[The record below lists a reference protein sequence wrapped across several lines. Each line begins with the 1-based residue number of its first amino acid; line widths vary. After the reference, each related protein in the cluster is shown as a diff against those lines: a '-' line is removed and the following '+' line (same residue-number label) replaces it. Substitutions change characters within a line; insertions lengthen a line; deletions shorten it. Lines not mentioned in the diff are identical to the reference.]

1 MSHTPLYRKIKN
13 FILDKINK
21 GEWEVGKKILSE
33 AELGVLFHASRMT
46 VNRALRELAS
56 KGRVIR
62 KQGNGTF
69 VAAVKPQSALI
80 EIISIAEDIRKSGA
94 EYSCD
99 VHLLCEEKA
108 TPDLANAMEL
118 QPYATVF
125 HSIITHKQDG
135 IPMQMADRFINP
147 VIAPE
152 YLSQDFT
159 KITPSAYLLK
169 IAPVNKIKHTVQA
182 LLPAAWVR
190 NLLDINEAE
199 PCLALSRTTWSG
211 EVVATRSIFY
221 YPGSRYSLGG
231 TFTTSDTGIFQIV

>member
-1 MSHTPLYRKIKN
+1 
-13 FILDKINK
+13 
-21 GEWEVGKKILSE
+21 
-33 AELGVLFHASRMT
+33 
-46 VNRALRELAS
+46 
-56 KGRVIR
+56 
-62 KQGNGTF
+62 
-69 VAAVKPQSALI
+69 
-80 EIISIAEDIRKSGA
+80 
-94 EYSCD
+94 
-99 VHLLCEEKA
+99 
-108 TPDLANAMEL
+108 
-118 QPYATVF
+118 
-125 HSIITHKQDG
+125 
-135 IPMQMADRFINP
+135 MQMADRFINP